1 MALIEGRYPPGMTV
15 RCSRCSEVRPV
26 EEGGF
31 LSVKLTGAGMTQV
44 FCCSDCRK
52 HVAA

>member
-15 RCSRCSEVRPV
+15 RCSLCGEVRPV

-31 LSVKLTGAGMTQV
+31 LSMRLSGSGETQV
-44 FCCSDCRK
+44 FCCTACRPDI
-52 HVAA
+52 AA